1 MKEYLNVYTNQAIIY
16 HILHF
21 LGIIPSTYSI
31 AWFVFIAGT
40 ALQVYHHKKPTD
52 GSEEH
57 KARLF
62 VLHLAPLLLF
72 TKRTIN
78 LKPLIVRLGIYYLYV
93 GSFRKIISVY
103 DDMYDYFKIKW

>member
-40 ALQVYHHKKPTD
+40 ALQIYHHKKPTD
-52 GSEEH
+52 GTEEH

-62 VLHLAPLLLF
+62 VLHLAPLLLLGVL
-72 TKRTIN
+72 T
-78 LKPLIVRLGIYYLYV
+78 LLIFSILARLALL
-93 GSFRKIISVY
+93 
-103 DDMYDYFKIKW
+103 

>member
-1 MKEYLNVYTNQAIIY
+1 LLLLSCFFSLSKLRVYTNQAIIY
-16 HILHF
+16 HVLHF

-57 KARLF
+57 KVRLF

-78 LKPLIVRLGIYYLYV
+78 LKPLTI
-93 GSFRKIISVY
+93 F
-103 DDMYDYFKIKW
+103 M